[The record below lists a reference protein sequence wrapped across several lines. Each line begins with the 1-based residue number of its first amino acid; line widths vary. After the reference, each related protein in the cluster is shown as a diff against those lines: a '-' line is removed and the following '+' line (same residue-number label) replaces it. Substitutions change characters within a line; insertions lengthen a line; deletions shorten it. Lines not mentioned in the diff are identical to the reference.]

1 MNTSKK
7 IMNIA
12 LKVVTWLL
20 VAFTVFMM
28 IFTIVTVTTVDK
40 NDRSIFGVKFYIVRT
55 DSMSLS
61 ENNKDMDVHFNAGD
75 IVIIKN
81 VENPK
86 EMQAGDVIAFMS
98 TNSESYGETV
108 THMIREV
115 KQSEDGKVLGYVTYG
130 TNTGTDDEA
139 LVEPEY
145 ILGAYSGKLPA
156 LGNFFAFVKSTPGYI
171 VCILVPF
178 LLLILY
184 NGVNV
189 IRLFRKY
196 KREQMEEMQAE
207 KDKLEAE
214 RAENQRMM
222 QELLA
227 LKAQLDEKNGGEGTP
242 SAEPASEA
250 DSADEATTDE
260 MSETKVE
267 TQSEAAPAETTDETQ
282 VV

>member
-1 MNTSKK
+1 MDTTAKK
-7 IMNIA
+7 ILNIA

-28 IFTIVTVTTVDK
+28 IFTIVTVTTVDR
-40 NDRSIFGVKFYIVRT
+40 NDRSIFGVKFYIVQT

-81 VENPK
+81 VDDPRAL
-86 EMQAGDVIAFMS
+86 QAGDVIAFMS
-98 TNSESYGETV
+98 TNSVSYGETV

-115 KQSEDGKVLGYVTYG
+115 RKTEDGKVLGYVTYG

-145 ILGAYSGKLPA
+145 VLGAYSGKLPGV
-156 LGNFFAFVKSTPGYI
+156 GNFFAFVKSTPGYI

-196 KREQMEEMQAE
+196 KREQMEAMQAE

-227 LKAQLDEKNGGEGTP
+227 LKAQLDKKEGGEGTP
-242 SAEPASEA
+242 PAEPASEVA
-250 DSADEATTDE
+250 PEEKATTDE
-260 MSETKVE
+260 TAETKSEE
-267 TQSEAAPAETTDETQ
+267 TAPAETTDENQ
-282 VV
+282 